1 MDPLYLEDMTP
12 GRTFELPG
20 EITVDAE
27 AVHAFATQFDPQ
39 PFHLDDAAA
48 RSSPFGGLA
57 ASGWHTAALTMRLL
71 VGGSPIAGGLIGVN
85 VELSWPQPTR
95 PGDRLNASCEVIEAR
110 ASRSKPEQGIVKLR
124 TTTRNH
130 KGEPVQVMVSTMV
143 VRVRGANP
151 ASTRSG

>member
-20 EITVDAE
+20 EVTIDAD
-27 AVHAFATQFDPQ
+27 AIRAFAAQFDPQ

-48 RSSPFGGLA
+48 RNSLFGGLA

-71 VGGSPIAGGLIGVN
+71 ADALPIAGGVIGVN
-85 VELSWPQPTR
+85 IELSWPRPTR
-95 PGDRLNASCEVIEAR
+95 PGDRLRASCEVVEAR

-124 TTTRNH
+124 TTTCNQ
-130 KGEPVQVMVSTMV
+130 KGEPVQVMASTNV
-143 VRVRGANP
+143 VRVRGVSSAD
-151 ASTRSG
+151 TRSG